1 MIDNKRRV
9 YLDAMILKK
18 GITYSGDMDLY
29 DFLDTFTVFGKNM
42 EEKMYIISFV
52 CKNIKFMP
60 NVTLDERGRVIS
72 RLKKLTDEKGT
83 LESIYGK
90 LSSVI
95 KSASNLIEN
104 GTDKL
109 ADLIIDLPSI
119 KVPDFDEVS
128 SSDILRKGNKY
139 KVSEVKCCD
148 CEYFRI
154 TLNDSNPKYRYCL
167 MCESCNRK
175 YPAKDES
182 EKEMCK
188 PAYFGLISRE
198 EALGKDKRIYGVC
211 PKLKK

>member
-18 GITYSGDMDLY
+18 GITYSGDMNLY
-29 DFLDTFTVFGKNM
+29 DFLDTFTVFGNNM
-42 EEKMYIISFV
+42 EEKMYIIGFV

-60 NVTLDERGRVIS
+60 NVTLDEKGRVIS

-90 LSSVI
+90 LSNMV
-95 KSASNLIEN
+95 KSASTLIEN
-104 GTDKL
+104 GSDKL
-109 ADLIIDLPSI
+109 ADLILDLPSI

-139 KVSEVKCCD
+139 KVNEVRCCD
-148 CEYFRI
+148 CEYFRTI
-154 TLNDSNPKYRYCL
+154 LTDSNPKYKYYL
-167 MCESCNRK
+167 TCESCNRK

-182 EKEMCK
+182 EKDKCK

-198 EALGKDKRIYGVC
+198 EALDKDKRMYGVC